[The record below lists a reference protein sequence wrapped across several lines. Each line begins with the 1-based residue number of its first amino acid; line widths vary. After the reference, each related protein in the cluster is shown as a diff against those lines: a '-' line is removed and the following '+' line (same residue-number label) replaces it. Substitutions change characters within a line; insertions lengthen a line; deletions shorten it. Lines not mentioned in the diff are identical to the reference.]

1 MCFFANFCS
10 EASEANSTPEWHDP
24 KNPNKKHN
32 NTNYPVIKKKGPTT
46 PLYKFNKCKGP
57 CNFRNNEATCPV
69 DGKKYNICLKKV
81 EPVFILLKNTG
92 CF

>member
-1 MCFFANFCS
+1 MDNPTELWMTKYRIGEIFLCFFANFCS

-32 NTNYPVIKKKGPTT
+32 DTNYPVIKKKGPTT

-69 DGKKYNICLKKV
+69 DGKK
-81 EPVFILLKNTG
+81 
-92 CF
+92 